1 MTPST
6 EMKGKVNFC
15 NILSR
20 KSQRHYL
27 NTVNR
32 FKKTTRFYGLFKLLF
47 FSLFLSEIAACL
59 VSYSRFS
66 STPIFAVLLG
76 LIFLTI
82 FTYFVLSFYFQTKKP
97 EQLTTMKERFI
108 QSCRQSLAIPSKTA
122 EHHLSIA
129 QATLRLSYHL
139 HQLEYRYFI
148 PSKFFHFLQS
158 PLEKL
163 SFAFFHEDV
172 FRMKEMLI
180 LAGINEHI
188 LQIRYTPSDLEVHAS
203 LANAYVSLAKLYKE
217 ILEQVKYKRL
227 QKKMGKLLEAKFEV
241 SSKRAIE
248 ELKIL
253 NDFAPNDPWVHAQLA
268 RCYRSLGNKQEEAV
282 EYEKIL
288 QISPHDYEVLF
299 RLGVIYFEVGNNA
312 KALRIYDQLRLAPFK
327 NADDLLAYYGVMQDR
342 DLLEETF

>member
-1 MTPST
+1 MTST
-6 EMKGKVNFC
+6 TDIKDKINFC

-32 FKKTTRFYGLFKLLF
+32 FKKTTRFYGFFKLFFFCFFLF
-47 FSLFLSEIAACL
+47 ETVFCL
-59 VSYSRFS
+59 VSYSIFS
-66 STPIFAVLLG
+66 SSPIFAVLLG
-76 LIFLTI
+76 MIFLTI
-82 FTYFVLSFYFQTKKP
+82 FTYFVLNYYFQTKKP
-97 EQLTTMKERFI
+97 EQLSTMKDRFI
-108 QSCRQSLAIPSKTA
+108 QSCRQSLSIPSKTA
-122 EHHLSIA
+122 EHHLSIS

-148 PSKFFHFLQS
+148 PSKIFRFLQS

-172 FRMKEMLI
+172 FRMKEML
-180 LAGINEHI
+180 LLSGINEHI

-203 LANAYVSLAKLYKE
+203 LANVYVSLATLYKD

-227 QKKMGKLLEAKFEV
+227 RKKIGILLDTKFEV
-241 SSKRAIE
+241 ASKRAIE

-268 RCYRSLGNKQEEAV
+268 KSYRSLGKKNEEAK

-288 QISPHDYEVLF
+288 EISPHDYDVLF
-299 RLGVIYFEVGNNA
+299 RLGVIYFEMGNNA
-312 KALRIYDQLRLAPFK
+312 KALQIYDQLRLAPFK
-327 NADDLLAYYGVMQDR
+327 KADDLLAYYGIMQDK